1 MTDKWIYIT
10 GGCGFIGSNLA
21 AVLMEKTDYKI
32 LLIDRRAKELQH
44 TIRYSHMNA
53 DEEFD
58 SDLIKNII
66 FTQKPHCV
74 VHLAAIPTITA
85 GLINPVEQWNNNV
98 SKTINLVERCIES
111 NVENFIFASTSSVYD
126 VFDEPLTESDYYV
139 NPPNAY
145 ASGKLAIEHFLRDCN
160 VAHNFSSVSLRLFN
174 AAGAH
179 NHYDLGELKGSSHL
193 VSNIMNAATNN
204 FAFNVFGRDWNTPDK
219 TAIRDYTH
227 VLDIADAIVATIE
240 WSQYNKGAHVFNVG
254 KGSGNSVQEVVDTA
268 EYVLQK
274 ELPYRYAPRR
284 DGDTERRFA
293 NIDKITNAMGW
304 KPTRSLEDIIR
315 DAYKWYN
322 SPTFKN
328 LSAIGIHSI
337 Y

>member
-10 GGCGFIGSNLA
+10 GGCGYIGGNLA
-21 AVLMEKTDYKI
+21 AILKEKTDYKI

-44 TIRYSHMNA
+44 TIRYSDMNA

-66 FTQKPHCV
+66 FTQKPECI

-85 GLINPVEQWNNNV
+85 GLINPVEQWQNNV
-98 SKTINLVERCIES
+98 SKTINLVERCIAS
-111 NVENFIFASTSSVYD
+111 NVENFIFASTSSVYGD
-126 VFDEPLTESDYYV
+126 FDDAVSEDAET
-139 NPPNAY
+139 NPTNAY
-145 ASGKLAIEHFLRDCN
+145 ASSKLAIEHFLRDCWI
-160 VAHNFSSVSLRLFN
+160 AHNFSSVSLRLFN

-179 NHYDLGELKGSSHL
+179 HHYDLGELKGSSHL
-193 VSNIMNAATNN
+193 ISNIMEGVINN
-204 FAFNVFGRDWNTPDK
+204 QTFNVFGRDWNTPDK

-240 WSQYNKGAHVFNVG
+240 WSKYNKGANTFNVG
-254 KGSGNSVQEVVDTA
+254 KGSGDSVQEVINTA
-268 EYVLQK
+268 EQILNK

-284 DGDTERRFA
+284 DGDSEKRFA

-304 KPTRSLEDIIR
+304 KPIRSLEDIIR
-315 DAYKWYN
+315 DSYKWYN
-322 SPTFKN
+322 SRTYKN
-328 LSAIGIHSI
+328 LSNIGIHSI